1 MFVLGIDPGL
11 TTTGYGVVDAGDG
24 VPCPVAVGVIRTERG
39 RPQEARLHELYR
51 DVRAILAEFTPQ
63 VAAIEQV
70 FVNRNVRTA
79 VAVGRAS
86 GVVMLALAEA
96 GIEVHE
102 YTPSRVKSAVTGYGR
117 APKEQVQRTVARRLG
132 MGTVP
137 EPADAADA
145 LAVALCHIQVARRE
159 IEMAP

>member
-11 TTTGYGVVDAGDG
+11 TTTGYGIIDGGDG
-24 VPCPVAVGVIRTERG
+24 VPRPVAVGVIRTERG
-39 RPQEARLHELYR
+39 RSQGARLHELYR

-63 VAAIEQV
+63 VAAIEEV
-70 FVNRNVRTA
+70 FVNRNLRTA

-86 GVVMLALAEA
+86 GVVMLALTEA
-96 GIEVHE
+96 GVEVHE

-137 EPADAADA
+137 EPPDAADA
-145 LAVALCHIQVARRE
+145 LAVALCHLQMARP
-159 IEMAP
+159 EMEVVP